1 MTRLKAEEWNLSST
15 DQLVDYLLSNFH
27 ERHRSHLPQV
37 IELARKI
44 EAVHTDHE
52 NCPTGLTQLLQSM
65 QQELES
71 HMMKEE
77 QVLFPMLRQ
86 LRFEQAT
93 MPIRV
98 MKMEHEEHQQ
108 ALEQLN
114 QLTNNL
120 ELPKDACGTWQK
132 LYQELALFINELN
145 QHIEI
150 ENTVLFAGKT
160 ADANTGQRI

>member
-1 MTRLKAEEWNLSST
+1 MTKPKANELNQST
-15 DQLVDYLLSNFH
+15 TGQLIDHLLSNFH
-27 ERHRSHLPQV
+27 ERHRSHLPHLIQ
-37 IELARKI
+37 LARKI
-44 EAVHTDHE
+44 EAVHTGHV

-98 MKMEHEEHQQ
+98 MRMEHEEHQQ

-114 QLTNNL
+114 KLTDNLQL
-120 ELPKDACGTWQK
+120 PDDACGTWQR
-132 LYQELALFINELN
+132 LYQELELFINELN

-150 ENTVLFAGKT
+150 ENMLLFAGKT
-160 ADANTGQRI
+160 TDAHKGKGL

>member
-1 MTRLKAEEWNLSST
+1 MTELTNKEWSQNTT
-15 DQLVDYLLSNFH
+15 DQLIGYLLNNFH
-27 ERHRSHLPQV
+27 ERHRSHLPE
-37 IELARKI
+37 IITLARKI
-44 EAVHTDHE
+44 EAVHADHE

-98 MKMEHEEHQQ
+98 MKMEHEEHQH

-132 LYQELALFINELN
+132 LYQELALFISELN

-160 ADANTGQRI
+160 ADGNTGQKA